1 MKYKNLLLLLLFF
14 WHLGNLA
21 AQKSPEEI
29 GADKCFERLAYKKA
43 IKLYNEADRI
53 SVAGLRKL
61 AESYSKLGDFL
72 NAELYFTKFMQE
84 GEFSEEDIFNYA
96 LALRSTGKYAESE
109 KWLKEYSERFPTD
122 QRAKDFMKN
131 GKAIFAA
138 MKEEGRFKI
147 VNLAF
152 NSAEQDFGPAFFGNK
167 IVYSSSLRVGVQ
179 PIKRSY
185 SWNEKPFLDLFAAEI
200 NDEGQFVEQKTLN
213 EIQSRAVNKKYHEG
227 PACFGDNGKIM
238 AFTANNYS
246 GKSRNGEIK
255 LQIFFSE
262 LIDGVWQKE
271 IPFKFNNSEY
281 SVAHPWLSKD
291 GNTMYFVSDMPG
303 GYGGTDIY
311 RIEKKSDKE
320 WGDPINMGEKINT
333 EGNEMF
339 PFVEEKNGYM
349 FFSSDGHLGLGG
361 LDVFMAVMKDYAI
374 GKVINMGANLNSKS
388 DDFALIVDENLK
400 KGYFSSNR
408 DGGKGNDDIYY
419 FEILKPFRF
428 TKSISGKITDNRSKL
443 LRAVKVE
450 LFDADNVLVA
460 ESFTDENGAYVFVV
474 DADERSYYIKADKEK
489 FETGRGELFSTASL
503 DVEEFT
509 ADLSLERV
517 PEFKLI
523 CQVTNKTDNEPISGV
538 KVSILNMDKNSTEVN
553 ETQWDG
559 AFSKM
564 LEGYKRNQT
573 LRLEIKFEKEGF
585 QPKTLTY
592 NNLLSQDGEY
602 VIKEILE
609 PLKVEKFETGIDI
622 AKVID
627 LKPIYFESGLSTVNE
642 ASAQVLDQIVTVLNE
657 NPSMIIEI
665 NAHTDC
671 RGAYNSNMA
680 LSDGRAK
687 SCAAYISSR
696 ISNPSRISGK
706 GFGETKLINNCSC
719 EGNVEVKCS
728 EEEHMQNRRTE
739 FIVISK

>member
-14 WHLGNLA
+14 CHLANLA

-43 IKLYNEADRI
+43 VKLYNEADRI

-96 LALRSTGKYAESE
+96 LALRSTGKYTESE

-131 GKAIFAA
+131 GKAIFTA

-147 VNLAF
+147 INLAF
-152 NSAEQDFGPAFFGNK
+152 NSAEQDFGPAYFGNK

-227 PACFGDNGKIM
+227 PACFGDNGTLM

-281 SVAHPWLSKD
+281 SVAHPWLSDD
-291 GNTMYFVSDMPG
+291 GKTMYFVSDMPG

-374 GKVINMGANLNSKS
+374 GKVINM
-388 DDFALIVDENLK
+388 
-400 KGYFSSNR
+400 
-408 DGGKGNDDIYY
+408 
-419 FEILKPFRF
+419 
-428 TKSISGKITDNRSKL
+428 
-443 LRAVKVE
+443 
-450 LFDADNVLVA
+450 
-460 ESFTDENGAYVFVV
+460 
-474 DADERSYYIKADKEK
+474 
-489 FETGRGELFSTASL
+489 
-503 DVEEFT
+503 
-509 ADLSLERV
+509 
-517 PEFKLI
+517 
-523 CQVTNKTDNEPISGV
+523 
-538 KVSILNMDKNSTEVN
+538 
-553 ETQWDG
+553 
-559 AFSKM
+559 
-564 LEGYKRNQT
+564 
-573 LRLEIKFEKEGF
+573 
-585 QPKTLTY
+585 
-592 NNLLSQDGEY
+592 
-602 VIKEILE
+602 
-609 PLKVEKFETGIDI
+609 
-622 AKVID
+622 
-627 LKPIYFESGLSTVNE
+627 
-642 ASAQVLDQIVTVLNE
+642 
-657 NPSMIIEI
+657 
-665 NAHTDC
+665 
-671 RGAYNSNMA
+671 
-680 LSDGRAK
+680 
-687 SCAAYISSR
+687 
-696 ISNPSRISGK
+696 
-706 GFGETKLINNCSC
+706 
-719 EGNVEVKCS
+719 
-728 EEEHMQNRRTE
+728 
-739 FIVISK
+739 